1 MEITYNTGAKVILQ
15 GPVTYEIESAASGF
29 LSLGKLTA
37 RLEKNVAS
45 GQWSGAGKSEI
56 PNPQSPIANP
66 SSLSTIHYPLFTI
79 KTPTAIVTDLGTE
92 FAVEVSEQGGDRV
105 CVFQGKVMVRTSNG
119 HVSHELAL
127 TEGQSSLVDARG
139 TITPRPA
146 EEVATLAAPFVRHLP
161 RRKTPTVVVS
171 LADLVAGGNGFGN
184 RSDWGIDPQDAH
196 IVVQHFGTDIV
207 SSGRY
212 ERYSGV
218 PQIDGVFI
226 PNGANGPVQVDA
238 AGHTF
243 ALPKTCGRSCGPI
256 WVTKGSLW
264 IGPPAKP
271 RLVVRLHAN
280 VGITFNLAAIQ
291 ASAGREL
298 ARFQSTVARWP
309 QAEHFEHNGCAQTS
323 GSLSMGNC
331 DLAAPICTTRTVWCR
346 LTFLWNRRTSS

>member
-1 MEITYNTGAKVILQ
+1 M
-15 GPVTYEIESAASGF
+15 
-29 LSLGKLTA
+29 
-37 RLEKNVAS
+37 
-45 GQWSGAGKSEI
+45 
-56 PNPQSPIANP
+56 
-66 SSLSTIHYPLFTI
+66 
-79 KTPTAIVTDLGTE
+79 
-92 FAVEVSEQGGDRV
+92 
-105 CVFQGKVMVRTSNG
+105 
-119 HVSHELAL
+119 
-127 TEGQSSLVDARG
+127 TEGQSSLVDAQG

-146 EEVATLAAPFVRHLP
+146 EKVATLAAPFVRHIP
-161 RRKTPTVVVS
+161 RHKTPTVVS

-196 IVVQHFGTDIV
+196 VVVQHFGTDVV
-207 SSGRY
+207 SSGKY

-226 PNGANGPVQVDA
+226 PNGANGPVQVDS

-271 RLVVRLHAN
+271 RSVVRLHAN
-280 VGITFNLAAIQ
+280 VGITFNLAAIR

-309 QAEHFEHNGCAQTS
+309 QAEHFEHNGGADVWVLVDGQMRFGRTNLH
-323 GSLSMGNC
+323 GADGL
-331 DLAAPICTTRTVWCR
+331 LPIDVPLESTNK
-346 LTFLWNRRTSS
+346 FLDPDSHGRRRRHC